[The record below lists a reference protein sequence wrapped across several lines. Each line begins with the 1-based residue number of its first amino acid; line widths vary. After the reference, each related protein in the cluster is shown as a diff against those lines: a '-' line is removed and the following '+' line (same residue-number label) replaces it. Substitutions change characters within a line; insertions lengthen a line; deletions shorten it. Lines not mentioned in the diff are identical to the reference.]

1 MLLRCRRSK
10 CNRSHLLR
18 RRRRVAALAGED
30 PTYQRLGFAVFAAG
44 RCAALNVTGGQSSY
58 GQRVLVVAAREVLE
72 QKLQVAAYFALK
84 RRSGQDKVYRI
95 GESNIDRAEIPIR
108 ILSQRNPPF
117 RDRTTLRR
125 SRVIWTHRVSSN
137 TVACVTASR
146 RFVKQH
152 EDVCSVEYE

>member
-1 MLLRCRRSK
+1 M
-10 CNRSHLLR
+10 
-18 RRRRVAALAGED
+18 
-30 PTYQRLGFAVFAAG
+30 
-44 RCAALNVTGGQSSY
+44 
-58 GQRVLVVAAREVLE
+58 LVVAAREVLE

-117 RDRTTLRR
+117 RDRTKLRR

-146 RFVKQH
+146 RFVKQQ

>member
-1 MLLRCRRSK
+1 M
-10 CNRSHLLR
+10 
-18 RRRRVAALAGED
+18 
-30 PTYQRLGFAVFAAG
+30 
-44 RCAALNVTGGQSSY
+44 
-58 GQRVLVVAAREVLE
+58 LE
-72 QKLQVAAYFALK
+72 QKLQVAAYFGLK

-137 TVACVTASR
+137 TVTASR
-146 RFVKQH
+146 RFAKQQ
-152 EDVCSVEYE
+152 EDVCSAEYE